1 MFLFSCRPGEKV
13 VLIGRDVTVEVVDV
27 MSNRVR
33 VGVEAPNGVRVVRT
47 TIRDLPCPA
56 PAVHYLSGYPRSR
69 PGCEGSP
76 GPDSPIAPAP
86 RL

>member
-33 VGVEAPNGVRVVRT
+33 VGVEAPNGVQVVRT
-47 TIRDLPCPA
+47 KIRDLPCT
-56 PAVHYLSGYPRSR
+56 RSSYTLPER
-69 PGCEGSP
+69 VS
-76 GPDSPIAPAP
+76 ATAA
-86 RL
+86 RV